1 MSQNKTVIQGLTP
14 DDNAGG
20 MTGMYARG
28 AQPAARGTIVPGM
41 ENMSVGGGQPM
52 GSPAPAQRRVVQPGK
67 PVVGFLYSISRTQ
80 MGEYWPLQIGR
91 NTIGQDDASDIVL
104 KEGTVSGNHAVII
117 VRQIK
122 NTGGVIAAVTDTQST
137 NGTMING
144 ETIGFQAVECH
155 SGDKITVGNNY
166 ELVLVL
172 IDASKYDL
180 SVAEGFIP
188 VEASEPEDDYSD
200 VPSFGGGATQPEG
213 FGGPQPWQGGGGYVD
228 NGGTVGLDGSAPGY
242 NNGGTVPM

>member
-14 DDNAGG
+14 DENAGG

-41 ENMSVGGGQPM
+41 EGIGGVGAGQPAA
-52 GSPAPAQRRVVQPGK
+52 SAAPAQRRVVQPGK

-155 SGDKITVGNNY
+155 SGDIITVGNNY

-172 IDASKYDL
+172 IDASKYNI
-180 SVAEGFIP
+180 SVAEDFIP

-200 VPSFGGGATQPEG
+200 VPSFGGGNTQPEG
-213 FGGPQPWQGGGGYVD
+213 FQQPWQGGYMD
-228 NGGTVGLDGSAPGY
+228 NGGTVGLDGSMPG
-242 NNGGTVPM
+242 NNSGGTVSM

>member
-14 DDNAGG
+14 DENAGG

-41 ENMSVGGGQPM
+41 ESMGAAQPAA
-52 GSPAPAQRRVVQPGK
+52 SAAPAQRRVVQPGK

-200 VPSFGGGATQPEG
+200 VPSFGSGNTQPEG
-213 FGGPQPWQGGGGYVD
+213 FQQPWQGGYMD
-228 NGGTVGLDGSAPGY
+228 NGGTVGLDGSAPGH
-242 NNGGTVPM
+242 NSGGTVSM